1 MNSHHDFRDSRG
13 LLYCA
18 AILILSTASIS
29 SAWAQQRIVS
39 DPPLLDVKKG
49 TAPRTTLMALP
60 LGAPRMASE
69 KQLDLNIEFTESKIY
84 NPASG
89 RYDSVRLR
97 SYTGASVDAKAPHVA
112 PTIEVY
118 PGDTVRISLHNKLP
132 LDPSCTAHQVDPTPD
147 QVIDA
152 VNTPHCFNGTN
163 LHAHG
168 LWVSPSG
175 NSDNVLLS
183 INPGVDF
190 QYEYNI
196 PPDHPAGTFWYHT
209 HRHGSTALQ
218 VASGMVGALVVRG
231 DRLPAADGHGDI
243 DTLLKNADGR
253 AFTERLLV
261 LQQIQY
267 ACLDKGVLKSRK
279 VGDKIVEW
287 ICDPNDVGGVDG
299 YVDAAN
305 NSLFGSSSWG
315 QSGRYTSINGQ
326 VLPTFVAKAGEVER
340 WRVIHA
346 GVHDTIALQFRKLK
360 AGAPS
365 VDRLTVEQ
373 TASYIDKNC
382 TGEPLPFHLIASD
395 GLTMANAQRTTL
407 ATLQPGYRNDALLVF
422 PEQGAYCVINN
433 SISAEA
439 SVTQASVSRRLM
451 GLVGV
456 QGGTPVSGNVD
467 EFLKTQ
473 LVAAA
478 KRTMPAP
485 VQDKIVADLNNGL
498 KLSSFTPHPDIEE
511 DELKGPG
518 QVLTFFIDTNYV
530 DPATGK
536 KKTKFEVSGTPYDP
550 QRYDPKRIDRK
561 LMLGTAEEWTLTSRL
576 AGHPFHIHVNPFQV
590 VKILDPNGK
599 DVSAPGAID
608 DAGGT
613 VDPEYAGLKGVWKD
627 TLWVKSLIS
636 PPKIVYPNGIYT
648 VVIRTRYERYIGD
661 FVLHCHILDHED
673 QGMMQNV
680 SVMLNDGTGGLSQ
693 GHH

>member
-1 MNSHHDFRDSRG
+1 MQFGAAIGMDTHDRGAIRCRIHRASGNAQGEPLGATGRQRHRRDIADRCSWPRCEQFTEQKTHARADGQIDQRTQISLPSGVIVTHDGLVQKFVCVVATVLLLASMMLIMNSHDDFRDSRG

-18 AILILSTASIS
+18 AILTLVTASIS

-89 RYDSVRLR
+89 RYDTVRLR
-97 SYTGASVDAKAPHVA
+97 SYTGASVDPKAPHVA

-118 PGDTVRISLHNKLP
+118 PGDTMRISLHNKLP
-132 LDPSCTAHQVDPTPD
+132 RDPSCTAHQTDPTPD
-147 QVIDA
+147 QGVDA
-152 VNTPHCFNGTN
+152 INKPHCVNGTN

-231 DRLPAADGHGDI
+231 DRLPSADGHGDI
-243 DTLLKNADGR
+243 DTLLKNADGS

-267 ACLDKGVLKSRK
+267 ACRDNGVLKSRK

-287 ICDPNDVGGVDG
+287 ICDPNDVGGVEG

-315 QSGRYTSINGQ
+315 QSGRYTSINSQ

-346 GVHDTIALQFRKLK
+346 GVHDTIALQSAALRSQVHRSQADAWHGRSMDADFAPRR
-360 AGAPS
+360 PS
-365 VDRLTVEQ
+365 V
-373 TASYIDKNC
+373 SYPRESIPSGKDSRS
-382 TGEPLPFHLIASD
+382 E
-395 GLTMANAQRTTL
+395 R
-407 ATLQPGYRNDALLVF
+407 
-422 PEQGAYCVINN
+422 QGC
-433 SISAEA
+433 
-439 SVTQASVSRRLM
+439 QCSRR
-451 GLVGV
+451 
-456 QGGTPVSGNVD
+456 
-467 EFLKTQ
+467 
-473 LVAAA
+473 
-478 KRTMPAP
+478 
-485 VQDKIVADLNNGL
+485 
-498 KLSSFTPHPDIEE
+498 
-511 DELKGPG
+511 
-518 QVLTFFIDTNYV
+518 
-530 DPATGK
+530 
-536 KKTKFEVSGTPYDP
+536 
-550 QRYDPKRIDRK
+550 DR
-561 LMLGTAEEWTLTSRL
+561 
-576 AGHPFHIHVNPFQV
+576 
-590 VKILDPNGK
+590 
-599 DVSAPGAID
+599 
-608 DAGGT
+608 
-613 VDPEYAGLKGVWKD
+613 
-627 TLWVKSLIS
+627 
-636 PPKIVYPNGIYT
+636 
-648 VVIRTRYERYIGD
+648 
-661 FVLHCHILDHED
+661 
-673 QGMMQNV
+673 
-680 SVMLNDGTGGLSQ
+680 
-693 GHH
+693 